1 MNGTTKSALASHIAE
16 SIAGALT
23 IRAFGEE
30 DRFFSKNLDLIDANA
45 NADFSRFS
53 ANEWLIERLEF
64 LCAIVLSAS
73 ALAISLIHFDASSS
87 GCFHHQF
94 LVPEIDFMYNHL
106 YYILSNILL

>member
-1 MNGTTKSALASHIAE
+1 MNGTTKSALASHLAE

-30 DRFFSKNLDLIDANA
+30 DQFFSKNLDLIDANA
-45 NADFSRFS
+45 SADFSRFS

-94 LVPEIDFMYNHL
+94 LVPEIDFM
-106 YYILSNILL
+106 